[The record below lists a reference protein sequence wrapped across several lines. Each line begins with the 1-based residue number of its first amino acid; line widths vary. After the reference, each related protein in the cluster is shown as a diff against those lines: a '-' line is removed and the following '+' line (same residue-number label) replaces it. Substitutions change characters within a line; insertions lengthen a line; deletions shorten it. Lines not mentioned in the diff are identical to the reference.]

1 MNIVFDGDSIA
12 LGVGASPAMTL
23 SSQTG
28 KMLRNKSTIHVIA
41 QGGRQLSEC
50 FDTFDQRVA
59 ALHNPTADQNIV
71 FLKAGDNDITRNSS
85 AEVTYRHLENYVDL
99 AHGRGWK
106 VIVASNLQRF
116 DVSDD
121 LQHELSTFNDL
132 TVKNNAK
139 AEIVLDFASD
149 EILSKLE
156 IRINRHY
163 YNQDGVHPTNA
174 GYTILARKLALAI
187 DRLCSATED

>member
-59 ALHNPTADQNIV
+59 ALYDPTADQNIV
-71 FLKAGDNDITRNSS
+71 FLKAGDNDITRSSS
-85 AEVTYRHLENYVDL
+85 AEVTYTYLENYVDL

-174 GYTILARKLALAI
+174 GYTILARRLAPAI